1 MYFVSSFVLEVR
13 VLSMIFIVLDI
24 VLIILDIVVIY
35 FHFNN

>member
-24 VLIILDIVVIY
+24 VLIILDIAVIY
-35 FHFNN
+35 VHLNN

>member
-13 VLSMIFIVLDI
+13 VLGMIFIVLDI
-24 VLIILDIVVIY
+24 VLIILDIAVIY

>member
-24 VLIILDIVVIY
+24 VLIILDIAVIY